1 MKKSKKMLAGATL
14 AIGVIAPQVL
24 PATAHA
30 DEQTGES
37 TVNLRILE
45 TSDIHVNLMN
55 YDYYQTKT
63 DNKVGLVQ
71 TATLVNK
78 AREEAKNS
86 VLFDDGDALQGTPLG
101 DYVANKINNPK
112 KPVDPSYTH
121 PLYRLMNL
129 MKYDVISLGN
139 HEFNYGL
146 DYLNKVISKTEFPV
160 INSNVYKDDKDNN
173 EENDQNYFKPY
184 HVFEKEVEDES
195 GQKQK
200 VKIGVMG
207 FVPPQVMNWDK
218 ANLEGKVKA
227 KDIVETAKKMVPK
240 MKAEGADVIVALAH
254 SGVDKSGY
262 NVGMENASYYLTEV
276 PGVDAVLM
284 GHSHTEVKDVFNG
297 VPVVMPGV
305 FGSNLGIIDMQLKK
319 VNGKWEVQKEQ
330 SKPQLR
336 PIADSKGNPLV
347 QSDQNLVN
355 EIKDDHQATIDYVNT
370 AVGKTTAPIN
380 SYFSLVQDDPSV
392 QLVTNAQKWY
402 VEKLFA
408 ENGQY
413 SKYKGIPVL
422 SAGAPFKAG
431 GRNGATYYTDI
442 PAGTLAI
449 KNVADLYVYPNTLYA
464 VKVNGAQVKEWLEM
478 SAGQF
483 NQIDPKKTEEQPL
496 VNIGYPTYNFDILD
510 GLKYEI
516 DVTQPAKYDKDG
528 KVINANT
535 NRIINMTYEGKP
547 VADNQEFIVATNNY
561 RGSSQ
566 TFPGVSKGEVVY
578 QSQDETRQII
588 VKYMQETPV
597 IDPAADKNW
606 TFKPIVADKL
616 HTTFDSSPNAQ
627 KYIKKDG
634 KISYVGPSENEFAKY
649 AIDITKK
656 NDDDKETGGEN
667 PTTPPTGEG
676 NNGENPT
683 TPPTSEG
690 NNGENPTTPPTSEGN
705 NGENPTTPP
714 TGEGNN
720 GENPTTP
727 PTGEG
732 NNGENPTTPPTGEGN
747 NGENPTTPPTGEGNN
762 GENPTTPPT
771 DEGNNTGSG
780 QTTTDNQNVK
790 ETTTVSEKKEE
801 RDLPKTGTSV
811 VSTIGAGLA
820 FVGAGF
826 LLLFRRKKANR

>member
-14 AIGVIAPQVL
+14 AIGVIAPQVM
-24 PATAHA
+24 PTTAHA
-30 DEQTGES
+30 DENAGES

-78 AREEAKNS
+78 AREEVKNS

-101 DYVANKINNPK
+101 DYVANKIKDKDPK
-112 KPVDPSYTH
+112 NPVDPNYVH
-121 PLYRLMNL
+121 PLYRVMNL

-146 DYLNKVISKTEFPV
+146 DYLKEVTSKTKIPV
-160 INSNVYKDDKDNN
+160 INSNVYIDDHDGND
-173 EENDQNYFKPY
+173 ENDEHYFDRPY
-184 HVFEKEVEDES
+184 HILEKEVVDEA
-195 GQKQK
+195 GQKQI

-207 FVPPQVMNWDK
+207 FVPPQIMNWDK
-218 ANLEGKVKA
+218 ANLEGQVKA

-276 PGVDAVLM
+276 PDVDAVLM
-284 GHSHTEVKDVFNG
+284 GHSHTEVQDIFNG

-319 VNGKWEVQKEQ
+319 VNGKWEVQKKNQ
-330 SKPQLR
+330 SKPALR
-336 PIADSKGNPLV
+336 KIADSKGNPLV
-347 QSDQNLVN
+347 ESDQKLVN
-355 EIKDDHQATIDYVNT
+355 EIKDEHEKTIEYVNT
-370 AVGKTTAPIN
+370 PVGETKAPIN

-392 QLVTNAQKWY
+392 QIVTNAQKWY
-402 VEKLFA
+402 VEQELKKP
-408 ENGQY
+408 EY
-413 SKYKGIPVL
+413 EKIKDIPVL

-431 GRNGATYYTDI
+431 GRNGAAYYTDI

-483 NQIDPKKTEEQPL
+483 NQIDPKPKEKIEQQL
-496 VNIGYPTYNFDILD
+496 VNTGYPTYNFDIID

-528 KVINANT
+528 KVVNANA
-535 NRIINMTYEGKP
+535 NRIVNMTYEGKP

-597 IDPAADKNW
+597 INPTADQNW

-616 HTTFDSSPNAQ
+616 ITTFDSSPKA
-627 KYIKKDG
+627 KEYIKKDG

-656 NDDDKETGGEN
+656 NDDKETGGENPTTQPTGGGEN
-667 PTTPPTGEG
+667 PTTPPTG
-676 NNGENPT
+676 NGENPT
-683 TPPTSEG
+683 PPTEEG
-690 NNGENPTTPPTSEGN
+690 NNGNEPKQ
-705 NGENPTTPP
+705 
-714 TGEGNN
+714 
-720 GENPTTP
+720 
-727 PTGEG
+727 
-732 NNGENPTTPPTGEGN
+732 
-747 NGENPTTPPTGEGNN
+747 
-762 GENPTTPPT
+762 
-771 DEGNNTGSG
+771 DGNNTGSG
-780 QTTTDNQNVK
+780 QTTTDDQNTK
-790 ETTTVSEKKEE
+790 ETTTVSENKEAEKDE
-801 RDLPKTGTSV
+801 RDLPKTGASIA
-811 VSTIGAGLA
+811 STIGAGLA
-820 FVGAGF
+820 FVGAGL

>member
-14 AIGVIAPQVL
+14 AIGVIAPQVM

-30 DEQTGES
+30 DENTGES

-78 AREEAKNS
+78 AREEVKNS

-101 DYVANKINNPK
+101 DYVANKIKDKDPK
-112 KPVDPSYTH
+112 NPVDPNYVH
-121 PLYRLMNL
+121 PLYRVMNL

-146 DYLNKVISKTEFPV
+146 DYLKEVTSKTKIPV
-160 INSNVYKDDKDNN
+160 INSNVYIDDHDGND
-173 EENDQNYFKPY
+173 ENDEHYFDRPY
-184 HVFEKEVEDES
+184 HILEKEVVDEA
-195 GQKQK
+195 GQKQI

-207 FVPPQVMNWDK
+207 FVPPQIMNWDK
-218 ANLEGKVKA
+218 ANLEGQVKA

-276 PGVDAVLM
+276 PDVDAVLM
-284 GHSHTEVKDVFNG
+284 GHSHTEVQDIFNG

-319 VNGKWEVQKEQ
+319 VNGKWEVQKKNQ
-330 SKPQLR
+330 SKPALR
-336 PIADSKGNPLV
+336 KIADSKGNPLV
-347 QSDQNLVN
+347 ESDQKLVN
-355 EIKDDHQATIDYVNT
+355 EIKDEHEKTIEYVNT
-370 AVGKTTAPIN
+370 PVGETKAPIN

-392 QLVTNAQKWY
+392 QIVTNAQKWY
-402 VEKLFA
+402 VEQELKKP
-408 ENGQY
+408 EY
-413 SKYKGIPVL
+413 EKIKDIPVL

-431 GRNGATYYTDI
+431 GRNGAAYYTDI

-483 NQIDPKKTEEQPL
+483 NQIDPKPKEKIEQQL
-496 VNIGYPTYNFDILD
+496 VNTGYPTYNFDIID

-528 KVINANT
+528 KVVNANA
-535 NRIINMTYEGKP
+535 NRIVNMTYEGKP

-597 IDPAADKNW
+597 INPTADQNW

-616 HTTFDSSPNAQ
+616 ITTFDSSPKA
-627 KYIKKDG
+627 KEYIKKDG

-656 NDDDKETGGEN
+656 NDDKETGGENPTTQPTGGGEN
-667 PTTPPTGEG
+667 PTTPPTG
-676 NNGENPT
+676 NGENPT
-683 TPPTSEG
+683 PPTEEG
-690 NNGENPTTPPTSEGN
+690 NNGNEPKQ
-705 NGENPTTPP
+705 
-714 TGEGNN
+714 
-720 GENPTTP
+720 
-727 PTGEG
+727 
-732 NNGENPTTPPTGEGN
+732 
-747 NGENPTTPPTGEGNN
+747 
-762 GENPTTPPT
+762 
-771 DEGNNTGSG
+771 DGNNTGSG
-780 QTTTDNQNVK
+780 QTTTDDQNTK
-790 ETTTVSEKKEE
+790 ETTTTVSENKEAEKDE
-801 RDLPKTGTSV
+801 RDLPKTGASIA
-811 VSTIGAGLA
+811 STIGAGLA
-820 FVGAGF
+820 FVGAGL

>member
-24 PATAHA
+24 PTTAHA
-30 DEQTGES
+30 DENTGES

-101 DYVANKINNPK
+101 DYVANKINDPK
-112 KPVDPSYTH
+112 NPVDPSYTH
-121 PLYRLMNL
+121 PLYRVMNL

-146 DYLNKVISKTEFPV
+146 DYLKSVIKKTKFPV
-160 INSNVYKDDKDNN
+160 INSNVYKDDHDGI
-173 EENDQNYFKPY
+173 EENDEHYFEPY
-184 HVFEKEVEDES
+184 HILEKEVVDEA
-195 GQKQK
+195 GQKQT

-218 ANLEGKVKA
+218 ANLAGEVKA
-227 KDIVETAKKMVPK
+227 KDIVQTAEKLVPE
-240 MKAEGADVIVALAH
+240 MKAKGADVIVALAH

-262 NVGMENASYYLTEV
+262 NVGMENASYYLT
-276 PGVDAVLM
+276 GISGIDAVLM
-284 GHSHTEVKDVFNG
+284 GHSHTEVHDVFNG

-330 SKPQLR
+330 SKPQLS
-336 PIADSKGNPLV
+336 PIVNNEGNVGP
-347 QSDQNLVN
+347 DQTLVN
-355 EIKDDHQATIDYVNT
+355 EIKDEHEKTIEYVNT

-464 VKVNGAQVKEWLEM
+464 VKVNGAQVKQWLEM

-483 NQIDPKKTEEQPL
+483 NQIDPKETKEQPL

-528 KVINANT
+528 KVVNANT

-597 IDPAADKNW
+597 INPAADQNW

-616 HTTFDSSPNAQ
+616 NTTFDSSPNAQ

-656 NDDDKETGGEN
+656 NDGGEKPTTPPTGEGNNGGN

-676 NNGENPT
+676 NNG
-683 TPPTSEG
+683 G
-690 NNGENPTTPPTSEGN
+690 
-705 NGENPTTPP
+705 NPTTPP

-720 GENPTTP
+720 GGNPTTP
-727 PTGEG
+727 PTNEG
-732 NNGENPTTPPTGEGN
+732 NSGN
-747 NGENPTTPPTGEGNN
+747 NP
-762 GENPTTPPT
+762 
-771 DEGNNTGSG
+771 GSG
-780 QTTTDNQNVK
+780 QTTTDDQNTK
-790 ETTTVSEKKEE
+790 ETTTTVSENKEADKDE
-801 RDLPKTGTSV
+801 RDLPKTGASV
-811 VSTIGAGLA
+811 ASTIGAGLA
-820 FVGAGF
+820 FVGAG
-826 LLLFRRKKANR
+826 LLMLFRRKKANR

>member
-24 PATAHA
+24 PTTAHA
-30 DEQTGES
+30 DEKAGES

-101 DYVANKINNPK
+101 DYVANKINDPK
-112 KPVDPSYTH
+112 NPVDPSYTH

-284 GHSHTEVKDVFNG
+284 GHSHTEMKDVFNG

-347 QSDQNLVN
+347 KSDEKLVN

-528 KVINANT
+528 KVVNANT

-606 TFKPIVADKL
+606 AFKPIVADKL
-616 HTTFDSSPNAQ
+616 NTTFDSSPNAQ

-656 NDDDKETGGEN
+656 NDDKETGGEN

-676 NNGENPT
+676 NNG
-683 TPPTSEG
+683 G
-690 NNGENPTTPPTSEGN
+690 
-705 NGENPTTPP
+705 NPTTPP

-720 GENPTTP
+720 GGNPTTP

-732 NNGENPTTPPTGEGN
+732 NNGGNPTTPPTGEGN
-747 NGENPTTPPTGEGNN
+747 NGG
-762 GENPTTPPT
+762 NPTTPPT
-771 DEGNNTGSG
+771 DEGKNTGSG
-780 QTTTDNQNVK
+780 QTTTDNQNTK
-790 ETTTVSEKKEE
+790 ETTTVSENKEE

-820 FVGAGF
+820 FVGAGL

>member
-14 AIGVIAPQVL
+14 AIGVIAPQVM

-30 DEQTGES
+30 DENTGES

-78 AREEAKNS
+78 AREEVKNS

-101 DYVANKINNPK
+101 DYVANKIKDPK
-112 KPVDPSYTH
+112 NRVDPSYTH
-121 PLYRLMNL
+121 PLYRVMNL

-146 DYLNKVISKTEFPV
+146 DYLNKVIEKTDFPV
-160 INSNVYKDDKDNN
+160 INSNVYKVDHDDK
-173 EENDQNYFKPY
+173 EENDENYFKPY
-184 HVFEKEVEDES
+184 HILKKEVVDEA
-195 GQKQK
+195 GQKQI

-207 FVPPQVMNWDK
+207 FVPPQIMNWDK

-227 KDIVETAKKMVPK
+227 KDIVATAKIMAKKMQN
-240 MKAEGADVIVALAH
+240 EGADIIVALAH
-254 SGVDKSGY
+254 SGVDKSEY
-262 NVGMENASYYLTEV
+262 KEVNKMENASYHLATQV
-276 PGVDAVLM
+276 PGVNAVLM

-319 VNGKWEVQKEQ
+319 VNGKWEVQKDQ

-336 PIADSKGNPLV
+336 PIANSKGTPLV
-347 QSDQNLVN
+347 ESDQKLVN
-355 EIKDDHQATIDYVNT
+355 EIKDEHQATIDYVNT
-370 AVGKTTAPIN
+370 PVGKTKAPIN

-392 QLVTNAQKWY
+392 QIVTNAQKWY
-402 VEKLFA
+402 VEQELKKP
-408 ENGQY
+408 EY
-413 SKYKGIPVL
+413 EEIKDIPVL

-528 KVINANT
+528 KVVNANT
-535 NRIINMTYEGKP
+535 NRIVNMTYEGKP
-547 VADNQEFIVATNNY
+547 VADDQKFIVATNNY

-566 TFPGVSKGEVVY
+566 TFPGVSEGEVVY

-588 VKYMQETPV
+588 VKYMQKIKN
-597 IDPAADKNW
+597 IDPAADQNW

-616 HTTFDSSPNAQ
+616 NTTFDSSPNAQ

-634 KISYVGPSENEFAKY
+634 NISYVGPSENEFAKY

-656 NDDDKETGGEN
+656 NDGGGNPTIPPKGDGENPTTPPKGDGEN
-667 PTTPPTGEG
+667 PTTPPTG
-676 NNGENPT
+676 NGENPT
-683 TPPTSEG
+683 PPTEEG
-690 NNGENPTTPPTSEGN
+690 NNGNEPKQ
-705 NGENPTTPP
+705 
-714 TGEGNN
+714 
-720 GENPTTP
+720 
-727 PTGEG
+727 
-732 NNGENPTTPPTGEGN
+732 
-747 NGENPTTPPTGEGNN
+747 
-762 GENPTTPPT
+762 
-771 DEGNNTGSG
+771 DGNNTGSG
-780 QTTTDNQNVK
+780 QTTTDDQNTK
-790 ETTTVSEKKEE
+790 ETTTTVSENKEVEKDE
-801 RDLPKTGTSV
+801 RDLPKTGASIA
-811 VSTIGAGLA
+811 STIGAGLA
-820 FVGAGF
+820 FVGAG
-826 LLLFRRKKANR
+826 LLMLFRRKKANR

>member
-1 MKKSKKMLAGATL
+1 MKKSKKVLAGTTL
-14 AIGVIAPQVL
+14 ALGIMAPQVL
-24 PATAHA
+24 PTVAHA
-30 DEQTGES
+30 EGQAEGS
-37 TVNLRILE
+37 TVKLRILE

-86 VLFDDGDALQGTPLG
+86 VLFDDGDAIQGTPLG
-101 DYVANKINNPK
+101 DYVAQKGLDGDY
-112 KPVDPSYTH
+112 VH

-146 DYLNKVISKTEFPV
+146 DYLNKAISKTQFPV
-160 INSNVYKDDKDNN
+160 INSNVYKEDGDNN
-173 EENDQNYFKPY
+173 EENDKNYFKPY
-184 HVFEKEVEDES
+184 HIFEKEVEDES

-207 FVPPQVMNWDK
+207 FVPPQIMGWDK

-227 KDIVETAKKMVPK
+227 KDIVQTAKKMVPK
-240 MKAEGADVIVALAH
+240 MKAEGADIIVALAH
-254 SGVDKSGY
+254 SGVDKNGY
-262 NVGMENASYYLTEV
+262 NAGMENASYYLAKV
-276 PGVDAVLM
+276 PDVDAVLM
-284 GHSHTEVKDVFNG
+284 GHSHTVITDNFNG

-305 FGSNLGIIDMQLKK
+305 FGSNLGIIDMELKK
-319 VNGKWEVQKEQ
+319 VNGKWEVQKDK
-330 SKPQLR
+330 SVPSVR
-336 PIADSKGNPLV
+336 PISDSKGNALV
-347 QSDQNLVN
+347 ESDKRLVD
-355 EIKDDHQATIDYVNT
+355 EIKDDHEATIKYVNT
-370 AVGKTTAPIN
+370 PVGKTTAPIN

-402 VEKLFA
+402 VEKLFT

-413 SKYKGIPVL
+413 SKYKGLPVL

-483 NQIDPKKTEEQPL
+483 NQIDPAKAEEQSL
-496 VNIGYPTYNFDILD
+496 VNVNYPTYNFDILD
-510 GLKYEI
+510 GVKYEI

-528 KVINANT
+528 KVVNQNAN
-535 NRIINMTYEGKP
+535 RILNITYNGKP
-547 VADNQEFIVATNNY
+547 IADNQEFIVATNNY

-588 VKYMQETPV
+588 AKYMQETPV
-597 IDPAADKNW
+597 INPTADQNW
-606 TFKPIVADKL
+606 AFKPIAAEKL
-616 HTTFDSSPNAQ
+616 NTTFDSSPNAQ
-627 KYIKKDG
+627 KYITKDG

-649 AIDITKK
+649 AIDLTKK
-656 NDDDKETGGEN
+656 KDEGNPTKPDGDNNGDNPTKPDGDNNGDNPTKPDGDNNGDNPTKPDGGNNGDNPTKPDGDNNGGNPTAPTTSTGDNQTGSERSGDTKVSEDKETN
-667 PTTPPTGEG
+667 K
-676 NNGENPT
+676 
-683 TPPTSEG
+683 
-690 NNGENPTTPPTSEGN
+690 
-705 NGENPTTPP
+705 
-714 TGEGNN
+714 
-720 GENPTTP
+720 
-727 PTGEG
+727 
-732 NNGENPTTPPTGEGN
+732 
-747 NGENPTTPPTGEGNN
+747 
-762 GENPTTPPT
+762 
-771 DEGNNTGSG
+771 
-780 QTTTDNQNVK
+780 V
-790 ETTTVSEKKEE
+790 E
-801 RDLPKTGTSV
+801 RDLPKTGADV
-811 VSTIGAGLA
+811 FSTIGAGLA
-820 FVGAGF
+820 FIGAGVF
-826 LLLFRRKKANR
+826 MLFRRKKANR

>member
-14 AIGVIAPQVL
+14 AIGVIAPQVM

-30 DEQTGES
+30 DENTGES

-78 AREEAKNS
+78 AREEVKNS

-101 DYVANKINNPK
+101 DYVANKIKDPK
-112 KPVDPSYTH
+112 NRVDPSYTH
-121 PLYRLMNL
+121 PLYRVMNL

-146 DYLNKVISKTEFPV
+146 DYLNKVIEKTDFPV
-160 INSNVYKDDKDNN
+160 INSNVYKVDHDDK
-173 EENDQNYFKPY
+173 EENDENYFKPY
-184 HVFEKEVEDES
+184 HILKKEVVDEA
-195 GQKQK
+195 GQKQI

-207 FVPPQVMNWDK
+207 FVPPQIMNWDK

-227 KDIVETAKKMVPK
+227 KDIVATARIMVKKMQN
-240 MKAEGADVIVALAH
+240 EGADIIVALAH
-254 SGVDKSGY
+254 SGVDKSEY
-262 NVGMENASYYLTEV
+262 KEVNKMENASYHLATQV

-284 GHSHTEVKDVFNG
+284 GHSHTEVEDVFNG

-319 VNGKWEVQKEQ
+319 VNGTWEVQKDQ

-336 PIADSKGNPLV
+336 PIANSKGTPLV
-347 QSDQNLVN
+347 ESDQKLVN
-355 EIKDDHQATIDYVNT
+355 EIKDEHQATIDYVNT
-370 AVGKTTAPIN
+370 PVGETKAPIN

-392 QLVTNAQKWY
+392 QIVTNAQKWY
-402 VEKLFA
+402 VEQELKKP
-408 ENGQY
+408 EY
-413 SKYKGIPVL
+413 EKIKDIPVL

-483 NQIDPKKTEEQPL
+483 NQIYPEKKTEEQPL

-528 KVINANT
+528 KIVNANT
-535 NRIINMTYEGKP
+535 NRIVNMTYEGKP
-547 VADNQEFIVATNNY
+547 VADDQKFIVATNNY

-566 TFPGVSKGEVVY
+566 TFPGVSEGEVVY

-588 VKYMQETPV
+588 VKYMQKIKN
-597 IDPAADKNW
+597 IDPAADQNW

-616 HTTFDSSPNAQ
+616 NTTFDSSPNAQ

-634 KISYVGPSENEFAKY
+634 NISYVGPSENEFAKY

-656 NDDDKETGGEN
+656 NDDKETGGEN
-667 PTTPPTGEG
+667 PTIPPKGDGENPTPPTEEG
-676 NNGENPT
+676 NNGNEPKQ
-683 TPPTSEG
+683 
-690 NNGENPTTPPTSEGN
+690 
-705 NGENPTTPP
+705 
-714 TGEGNN
+714 
-720 GENPTTP
+720 
-727 PTGEG
+727 
-732 NNGENPTTPPTGEGN
+732 
-747 NGENPTTPPTGEGNN
+747 
-762 GENPTTPPT
+762 
-771 DEGNNTGSG
+771 DGNNTGSG
-780 QTTTDNQNVK
+780 QTTTDDQNTK
-790 ETTTVSEKKEE
+790 ETTTTVSENKEAEKDE
-801 RDLPKTGTSV
+801 RDLPKTGASIA
-811 VSTIGAGLA
+811 STIGAGLA
-820 FVGAGF
+820 FVGAG
-826 LLLFRRKKANR
+826 LLMLFRRKKANR

>member
-24 PATAHA
+24 PTTAHA
-30 DEQTGES
+30 DENTGES

-101 DYVANKINNPK
+101 DYVANKINDPK
-112 KPVDPSYTH
+112 NPVDPSYTH
-121 PLYRLMNL
+121 PLYRVMNL

-146 DYLNKVISKTEFPV
+146 DYLNKVISKTKFPV

-184 HVFEKEVEDES
+184 HIFEKEVEDES

-276 PGVDAVLM
+276 TGVDAVLM

-483 NQIDPKKTEEQPL
+483 NKIDPKETKEQPL

-528 KVINANT
+528 KVVNANT

-597 IDPAADKNW
+597 INPAADQNW

-616 HTTFDSSPNAQ
+616 NTTFDSSPNAQ

-656 NDDDKETGGEN
+656 NDGGEKPTTPPTGEGNNGGN

-676 NNGENPT
+676 NNGGNPT
-683 TPPTSEG
+683 TPPTNEG
-690 NNGENPTTPPTSEGN
+690 NSGN
-705 NGENPTTPP
+705 NA
-714 TGEGNN
+714 
-720 GENPTTP
+720 
-727 PTGEG
+727 
-732 NNGENPTTPPTGEGN
+732 
-747 NGENPTTPPTGEGNN
+747 
-762 GENPTTPPT
+762 
-771 DEGNNTGSG
+771 GSG
-780 QTTTDNQNVK
+780 QTTTDDQNTK
-790 ETTTVSEKKEE
+790 ETTTTVSENKEADKDE
-801 RDLPKTGTSV
+801 RDLPKTGASV
-811 VSTIGAGLA
+811 ASTIGAGLA
-820 FVGAGF
+820 FIGAG
-826 LLLFRRKKANR
+826 LLMLFRRKKANR

>member
-1 MKKSKKMLAGATL
+1 MLAGATL

-24 PATAHA
+24 PTTAYA
-30 DEQTGES
+30 EENNGES

-101 DYVANKINNPK
+101 DYVANKINDPK

-240 MKAEGADVIVALAH
+240 MQAEGADVIVALAH

-319 VNGKWEVQKEQ
+319 VNGKWEIQKEQ

-347 QSDQNLVN
+347 QSDEKLVN

-402 VEKLFA
+402 VEKLFT

-510 GLKYEI
+510 GVKYEI

-528 KVINANT
+528 KVVNANT

-616 HTTFDSSPNAQ
+616 NTTFDSSPNAQ

-676 NNGENPT
+676 NNG
-683 TPPTSEG
+683 G
-690 NNGENPTTPPTSEGN
+690 
-705 NGENPTTPP
+705 NPTTPP

-720 GENPTTP
+720 G
-727 PTGEG
+727 G
-732 NNGENPTTPPTGEGN
+732 NPTTPPTGEGN

-780 QTTTDNQNVK
+780 QTTTDNQNSK
-790 ETTTVSEKKEE
+790 ETTTVSENKEE

-811 VSTIGAGLA
+811 ASTIGAGLA
-820 FVGAGF
+820 FVGAGL

>member
-14 AIGVIAPQVL
+14 AIGVIAPQVM

-30 DEQTGES
+30 DENTGES

-78 AREEAKNS
+78 AREEVKNS

-101 DYVANKINNPK
+101 DYVANKIKDPK
-112 KPVDPSYTH
+112 NRVDPSYTH
-121 PLYRLMNL
+121 PLYRVMNL

-146 DYLNKVISKTEFPV
+146 DYLNKVIEKTDFPV
-160 INSNVYKDDKDNN
+160 INSNVYKVDHDDK
-173 EENDQNYFKPY
+173 EENDENYFKPY
-184 HVFEKEVEDES
+184 HILKKEVVDEA
-195 GQKQK
+195 GQKQI

-207 FVPPQVMNWDK
+207 FVPPQIMNWDK

-227 KDIVETAKKMVPK
+227 KDIVATARIMVKKMQN
-240 MKAEGADVIVALAH
+240 EGADIIVALAH
-254 SGVDKSGY
+254 SGVDKSEY
-262 NVGMENASYYLTEV
+262 KEVNKMENASYHLATQV

-284 GHSHTEVKDVFNG
+284 GHSHTEVEDVFNG

-319 VNGKWEVQKEQ
+319 VNGTWEVQKNQ

-336 PIADSKGNPLV
+336 PIANSKGTPLV
-347 QSDQNLVN
+347 ESDQKLVN
-355 EIKDDHQATIDYVNT
+355 EIKDEHQATIDYVNT
-370 AVGKTTAPIN
+370 PVGETKAPIN

-392 QLVTNAQKWY
+392 QIVTNAQKWY
-402 VEKLFA
+402 VEQELKKP
-408 ENGQY
+408 EY
-413 SKYKGIPVL
+413 EKIKDIPVL

-510 GLKYEI
+510 GLKYVI

-528 KVINANT
+528 KAVNANA
-535 NRIINMTYEGKP
+535 NRIVNMTYEGKL
-547 VADNQEFIVATNNY
+547 VADKQEFIVATNNY

-588 VKYMQETPV
+588 VKYMQKIKD
-597 IDPAADKNW
+597 IDPAADQNW

-616 HTTFDSSPNAQ
+616 NTTFDSSPNAQ

-656 NDDDKETGGEN
+656 NDDKETGEGNPTTPPTGGGEN
-667 PTTPPTGEG
+667 PTTPPTG
-676 NNGENPT
+676 NGENPT
-683 TPPTSEG
+683 PPTEEG
-690 NNGENPTTPPTSEGN
+690 NNGNEPKQ
-705 NGENPTTPP
+705 
-714 TGEGNN
+714 
-720 GENPTTP
+720 
-727 PTGEG
+727 
-732 NNGENPTTPPTGEGN
+732 
-747 NGENPTTPPTGEGNN
+747 
-762 GENPTTPPT
+762 
-771 DEGNNTGSG
+771 DGNNTGSG
-780 QTTTDNQNVK
+780 QTTTDDQNTK
-790 ETTTVSEKKEE
+790 ETTTTVSENKEAEKHE
-801 RDLPKTGTSV
+801 RDLPKTGASIA
-811 VSTIGAGLA
+811 STIGAGLA
-820 FVGAGF
+820 FVGAG
-826 LLLFRRKKANR
+826 LLMLFRRKKANR

>member
-14 AIGVIAPQVL
+14 AIGVMAPQVM

-30 DEQTGES
+30 DENTGES

-78 AREEAKNS
+78 AREEVKNS

-101 DYVANKINNPK
+101 DYVANKIKDPK
-112 KPVDPSYTH
+112 NRVDPSYTH
-121 PLYRLMNL
+121 PLYRVMNL

-146 DYLNKVISKTEFPV
+146 DYLNKVIEKTDFPV
-160 INSNVYKDDKDNN
+160 INSNVYKDDHDDK
-173 EENDQNYFKPY
+173 EENDENYFKPY
-184 HVFEKEVEDES
+184 HILKKEVVDEA
-195 GQKQK
+195 GQKQI

-207 FVPPQVMNWDK
+207 FVPPQIMNWDK

-227 KDIVETAKKMVPK
+227 KDIVATAKIMVKKMQD
-240 MKAEGADVIVALAH
+240 EGADIIVALAH
-254 SGVDKSGY
+254 SGVDKSEY
-262 NVGMENASYYLTEV
+262 KEANKMENASYHLATQV

-319 VNGKWEVQKEQ
+319 VNGKWEVQKDQ

-336 PIADSKGNPLV
+336 PIANSKGTPLV
-347 QSDQNLVN
+347 ESDQKLVN
-355 EIKDDHQATIDYVNT
+355 EIKDEHQATIDYVNT
-370 AVGKTTAPIN
+370 PVGETKAPIN

-392 QLVTNAQKWY
+392 QIVTNAQKWY
-402 VEKLFA
+402 VEQELKKP
-408 ENGQY
+408 EY
-413 SKYKGIPVL
+413 EKIKDIPVL

-483 NQIDPKKTEEQPL
+483 NTIDPKKTEEQPL

-528 KVINANT
+528 KVVNANA
-535 NRIINMTYEGKP
+535 NRIVNMTYEGKP

-588 VKYMQETPV
+588 VKYMQKIKD
-597 IDPAADKNW
+597 IDPAADQNW

-616 HTTFDSSPNAQ
+616 NTTFDSSPNAQ

-656 NDDDKETGGEN
+656 NDDKETGEGNPTTPPTGGGEN
-667 PTTPPTGEG
+667 PTTPPKGD
-676 NNGENPT
+676 GENPT
-683 TPPTSEG
+683 TPPTEEG
-690 NNGENPTTPPTSEGN
+690 NNGNEPKQ
-705 NGENPTTPP
+705 
-714 TGEGNN
+714 
-720 GENPTTP
+720 
-727 PTGEG
+727 
-732 NNGENPTTPPTGEGN
+732 
-747 NGENPTTPPTGEGNN
+747 
-762 GENPTTPPT
+762 
-771 DEGNNTGSG
+771 DGNNTGSG
-780 QTTTDNQNVK
+780 QTTTDDQNTK
-790 ETTTVSEKKEE
+790 ETTTVSENKEAEKDE
-801 RDLPKTGTSV
+801 RDLPKTGASIA
-811 VSTIGAGLA
+811 STIGAGLA
-820 FVGAGF
+820 FIGAGL

>member
-24 PATAHA
+24 PTTAHA
-30 DEQTGES
+30 EEKAGES

-101 DYVANKINNPK
+101 DYVANKINDPK

-121 PLYRLMNL
+121 PLYRVMNL

-227 KDIVETAKKMVPK
+227 KDIVETAKNMVPK

-284 GHSHTEVKDVFNG
+284 GHSHTEMKDVFNG

-319 VNGKWEVQKEQ
+319 VNGEWEIQKEQ

-347 QSDQNLVN
+347 QSDQRLVN

-483 NQIDPKKTEEQPL
+483 NQIDSKKTEEQPL

-528 KVINANT
+528 KVVNANT

-588 VKYMQETPV
+588 VKYMQETPI
-597 IDPAADKNW
+597 IDPAADQNW

-616 HTTFDSSPNAQ
+616 NTTFDSSPNAQ
-627 KYIKKDG
+627 NHIKKDG

-656 NDDDKETGGEN
+656 NDDKETG
-667 PTTPPTGEG
+667 
-676 NNGENPT
+676 
-683 TPPTSEG
+683 
-690 NNGENPTTPPTSEGN
+690 
-705 NGENPTTPP
+705 GENPTTPP

-732 NNGENPTTPPTGEGN
+732 NNGENPTAPPTGEGN
-747 NGENPTTPPTGEGNN
+747 NGG
-762 GENPTTPPT
+762 NPTTPPT
-771 DEGNNTGSG
+771 DEGNTVNEPKQDGNNAGSG
-780 QTTTDNQNVK
+780 QTTTDNQNEK
-790 ETTTVSEKKEE
+790 ETTKVSEGKEE

-811 VSTIGAGLA
+811 ASTIGAGLA
-820 FVGAGF
+820 FVGAG
-826 LLLFRRKKANR
+826 LLMLFRRKKANR

>member
-14 AIGVIAPQVL
+14 AIGVIAPQVM

-30 DEQTGES
+30 DENTGES

-78 AREEAKNS
+78 AREEVKNS

-101 DYVANKINNPK
+101 DYVANKIKDPK
-112 KPVDPSYTH
+112 NRVDPSYTH
-121 PLYRLMNL
+121 PLYRVMNL

-146 DYLNKVISKTEFPV
+146 DYLNKVIEKTDFPV
-160 INSNVYKDDKDNN
+160 INSNVYKVDHDDK
-173 EENDQNYFKPY
+173 EENDENYFKPY
-184 HVFEKEVEDES
+184 HILKKEVVDEA
-195 GQKQK
+195 GQKQI

-207 FVPPQVMNWDK
+207 FVPPQIMNWDK

-227 KDIVETAKKMVPK
+227 KDIVATARIMVKKMQN
-240 MKAEGADVIVALAH
+240 EGADIIVALAH
-254 SGVDKSGY
+254 SGVDKSEY
-262 NVGMENASYYLTEV
+262 KEVNKMENASYHLATQV

-284 GHSHTEVKDVFNG
+284 GHSHTEVEDVFNG

-319 VNGKWEVQKEQ
+319 VNGTWEVQKDQ

-336 PIADSKGNPLV
+336 PIANSKGTPLV
-347 QSDQNLVN
+347 ESDQKLVN
-355 EIKDDHQATIDYVNT
+355 EIKDEHQATIDYVNT
-370 AVGKTTAPIN
+370 PVGETKAPIN

-392 QLVTNAQKWY
+392 QIVTNAQKWY
-402 VEKLFA
+402 VEQELKKP
-408 ENGQY
+408 EY
-413 SKYKGIPVL
+413 EKIKDIPVL

-483 NQIDPKKTEEQPL
+483 NQIYPEKKTEEQPL

-528 KVINANT
+528 KIVNANT
-535 NRIINMTYEGKP
+535 NRIVNMTYEGKP
-547 VADNQEFIVATNNY
+547 VADDQKFIVATNNY

-566 TFPGVSKGEVVY
+566 TFPGVSEGEVVY

-588 VKYMQETPV
+588 VKYMQKIKN
-597 IDPAADKNW
+597 IDPAADQNW

-616 HTTFDSSPNAQ
+616 NTTFDSSPNAQ

-634 KISYVGPSENEFAKY
+634 NISYVGPSENEFAKY

-656 NDDDKETGGEN
+656 NDDKETGGEN
-667 PTTPPTGEG
+667 PTIPPKGDGENPTPPTEEG
-676 NNGENPT
+676 NNGNEPKQ
-683 TPPTSEG
+683 
-690 NNGENPTTPPTSEGN
+690 
-705 NGENPTTPP
+705 
-714 TGEGNN
+714 
-720 GENPTTP
+720 
-727 PTGEG
+727 
-732 NNGENPTTPPTGEGN
+732 
-747 NGENPTTPPTGEGNN
+747 
-762 GENPTTPPT
+762 
-771 DEGNNTGSG
+771 DGNNTGSG
-780 QTTTDNQNVK
+780 QTTTDDQNTK
-790 ETTTVSEKKEE
+790 ETTTVSENKEAEKDE
-801 RDLPKTGTSV
+801 RDLPKTGASIA
-811 VSTIGAGLA
+811 STIGAGLA
-820 FVGAGF
+820 FVGAG
-826 LLLFRRKKANR
+826 LLMLFRRKKANR

>member
-1 MKKSKKMLAGATL
+1 MLAGATL

-24 PATAHA
+24 PTTAHA
-30 DEQTGES
+30 EEKTGES

-71 TATLVNK
+71 TAALVNK

-101 DYVANKINNPK
+101 DYVANKINDPK
-112 KPVDPSYTH
+112 KPVDPSYVH

-146 DYLNKVISKTEFPV
+146 DYLNKVISKTQFPV
-160 INSNVYKDDKDNN
+160 INSNVYKDDHDGI
-173 EENDQNYFKPY
+173 EENDEHYFKPY
-184 HVFEKEVEDES
+184 HIFEKEVEDES

-227 KDIVETAKKMVPK
+227 KDIVQTAKKMVPK
-240 MKAEGADVIVALAH
+240 MKEEGADVIVALAH

-262 NVGMENASYYLTEV
+262 NVGMENASFYLTEV
-276 PGVDAVLM
+276 SGVDAVLM

-319 VNGKWEVQKEQ
+319 VNGKWEVQKDQ

-336 PIADSKGNPLV
+336 PIADGKGNALV
-347 QSDQNLVN
+347 ESDQKLVN
-355 EIKDDHQATIDYVNT
+355 EIKDDHEATINYVNT
-370 AVGKTTAPIN
+370 PVGKTTAPIN

-496 VNIGYPTYNFDILD
+496 VNTGYPTYNFDILD

-528 KVINANT
+528 KVVNANT
-535 NRIINMTYEGKP
+535 NRIVNMTYEGKP
-547 VADNQEFIVATNNY
+547 VADDQAFIVATNNY

-597 IDPAADKNW
+597 INPTADQNW
-606 TFKPIVADKL
+606 AFKPIIADKL
-616 HTTFDSSPNAQ
+616 NTTFDSSPNAQ

-656 NDDDKETGGEN
+656 NDDKETGGGN
-667 PTTPPTGEG
+667 PTTPPG
-676 NNGENPT
+676 NGEKPT
-683 TPPTSEG
+683 TPPG
-690 NNGENPTTPPTSEGN
+690 DGGNGEKPTTPPGDGG
-705 NGENPTTPP
+705 NGEKPTTPP
-714 TGEGNN
+714 GDGGN
-720 GENPTTP
+720 GEK
-727 PTGEG
+727 
-732 NNGENPTTPPTGEGN
+732 
-747 NGENPTTPPTGEGNN
+747 
-762 GENPTTPPT
+762 PTTPPT
-771 DEGNNTGSG
+771 DEGNNGNEPKQDENKTGSG
-780 QTTTDNQNVK
+780 QTTTDDQNTK
-790 ETTTVSEKKEE
+790 ETTTTVSENKEADKAE

-811 VSTIGAGLA
+811 ASTIGAGLA
-820 FVGAGF
+820 FVGAG
-826 LLLFRRKKANR
+826 LLMLFRRKKASK

>member
-14 AIGVIAPQVL
+14 AIGVMAPQVM

-30 DEQTGES
+30 DENAGES

-78 AREEAKNS
+78 AREEVKNS

-101 DYVANKINNPK
+101 DYVANKIKDPK
-112 KPVDPSYTH
+112 NRVDPSYTH
-121 PLYRLMNL
+121 PLYRVMNL

-146 DYLNKVISKTEFPV
+146 DYLKEVTSKAKIPV
-160 INSNVYKDDKDNN
+160 INSNVYRDDHDGND
-173 EENDQNYFKPY
+173 ENDEHYFDRPY
-184 HVFEKEVEDES
+184 HILEKEVVDEA
-195 GQKQK
+195 GQKQI

-207 FVPPQVMNWDK
+207 FVPPQIMNWDK
-218 ANLEGKVKA
+218 ANLEGQVKA
-227 KDIVETAKKMVPK
+227 KDIVQTAKKLVPE
-240 MKAEGADVIVALAH
+240 MKAQGADIIVALAH

-262 NVGMENASYYLTEV
+262 NEGMENSSFYLATEV
-276 PGVDAVLM
+276 PGVNAVLM

-319 VNGKWEVQKEQ
+319 VNGKWEVQKDQ

-347 QSDQNLVN
+347 ASDQKLVN
-355 EIKDDHQATIDYVNT
+355 EIKDEHQATIEYVNT
-370 AVGKTTAPIN
+370 HVGKTKAPIN

-392 QLVTNAQKWY
+392 QIVTNAQKWY
-402 VEKLFA
+402 VEQELKKP
-408 ENGQY
+408 EY
-413 SKYKGIPVL
+413 EKIKDIPVL

-528 KVINANT
+528 KVVNANA
-535 NRIINMTYEGKP
+535 NRIVNMTYEGKP

-588 VKYMQETPV
+588 VKYMQKIKD
-597 IDPAADKNW
+597 IDPAADQNW

-616 HTTFDSSPNAQ
+616 NTTFDSSPNAQ

-634 KISYVGPSENEFAKY
+634 NISYVGPSENEFAKY

-656 NDDDKETGGEN
+656 NDDKETGGEN
-667 PTTPPTGEG
+667 PTTPPKGD
-676 NNGENPT
+676 
-683 TPPTSEG
+683 
-690 NNGENPTTPPTSEGN
+690 
-705 NGENPTTPP
+705 GENPTTPP
-714 TGEGNN
+714 TGG

-727 PTGEG
+727 PTG
-732 NNGENPTTPPTGEGN
+732 NGENPTPPTEEGN
-747 NGENPTTPPTGEGNN
+747 NGNEPKQ
-762 GENPTTPPT
+762 
-771 DEGNNTGSG
+771 DGNNTGSG
-780 QTTTDNQNVK
+780 QTTTADQNKK
-790 ETTTVSEKKEE
+790 ETTTTVSENKEAEKDE
-801 RDLPKTGTSV
+801 RDLPKTGASIA
-811 VSTIGAGLA
+811 STIGAGLA
-820 FVGAGF
+820 FVGAG
-826 LLLFRRKKANR
+826 LLMLFRRKKANR

>member
-24 PATAHA
+24 PTTAQA
-30 DEQTGES
+30 EEKSGES

-101 DYVANKINNPK
+101 DYVANKINDPK

-121 PLYRLMNL
+121 PLYRVMNL

-184 HVFEKEVEDES
+184 HIFEKEVEDES

-227 KDIVETAKKMVPK
+227 KDIVQTAKKMIPK
-240 MKAEGADVIVALAH
+240 MKEEGADVIVALAH

-319 VNGKWEVQKEQ
+319 VDGKWEVQKEQ

-347 QSDQNLVN
+347 QSDQKLVN

-483 NQIDPKKTEEQPL
+483 NQIDSKKTEEQPL
-496 VNIGYPTYNFDILD
+496 VNIGYPTYNFDVLD

-528 KVINANT
+528 KVVNANT
-535 NRIINMTYEGKP
+535 NRIVNMTYEGKP
-547 VADNQEFIVATNNY
+547 VADNQVFIVATNNY

-597 IDPAADKNW
+597 IDPAADQNW

-616 HTTFDSSPNAQ
+616 NTTFDSSPNAQ
-627 KYIKKDG
+627 NHIKKDG

-656 NDDDKETGGEN
+656 NDDKETGGEN

-683 TPPTSEG
+683 TPPTG
-690 NNGENPTTPPTSEGN
+690 DGG

-714 TGEGNN
+714 TGDGNN
-720 GENPTTP
+720 GNEPKQD
-727 PTGEG
+727 G
-732 NNGENPTTPPTGEGN
+732 NNAGT
-747 NGENPTTPPTGEGNN
+747 
-762 GENPTTPPT
+762 
-771 DEGNNTGSG
+771 G
-780 QTTTDNQNVK
+780 QTTKDNQNTK
-790 ETTTVSEKKEE
+790 ETVSENKEADKEE

-811 VSTIGAGLA
+811 ASTIGAGLA
-820 FVGAGF
+820 FVGAG
-826 LLLFRRKKANR
+826 LLMLFRRKKANR

>member
-24 PATAHA
+24 PTTAHA
-30 DEQTGES
+30 DEKAGES

-78 AREEAKNS
+78 ARDEAKNS

-101 DYVANKINNPK
+101 DYVANKINDPK

-528 KVINANT
+528 KVVNANT
-535 NRIINMTYEGKP
+535 NRIVNMTYEGKP

-683 TPPTSEG
+683 TPPTGGG
-690 NNGENPTTPPTSEGN
+690 NNGGNPTTPPTSEGN
-705 NGENPTTPP
+705 NGGNPTTPS
-714 TGEGNN
+714 
-720 GENPTTP
+720 
-727 PTGEG
+727 
-732 NNGENPTTPPTGEGN
+732 
-747 NGENPTTPPTGEGNN
+747 
-762 GENPTTPPT
+762 T
-771 DEGNNTGSG
+771 DEGNNAGSG
-780 QTTTDNQNVK
+780 QTTTDNQSAK
-790 ETTTVSEKKEE
+790 ETTTVSENKEE

-811 VSTIGAGLA
+811 ASTIGAGLA
-820 FVGAGF
+820 FIGAGF
-826 LLLFRRKKANR
+826 LLLFRRKKANK

>member
-24 PATAHA
+24 PTTAHA
-30 DEQTGES
+30 EEKTGES

-101 DYVANKINNPK
+101 DYVANKINDPK
-112 KPVDPSYTH
+112 NPVDPNYVH

-160 INSNVYKDDKDNN
+160 INSNVYKDDHDGI
-173 EENDQNYFKPY
+173 EENDKHYFKPY
-184 HVFEKEVEDES
+184 HIFEKEVEDES
-195 GQKQK
+195 GQKQT

-218 ANLEGKVKA
+218 ANLEGKVIA
-227 KDIVETAKKMVPK
+227 KDIVDTAEKLVPE
-240 MKAEGADVIVALAH
+240 MKAQGADVIVALAH
-254 SGVDKSGY
+254 SGVDKSGRTPK
-262 NVGMENASYYLTEV
+262 MENASFYLTEV

-284 GHSHTEVKDVFNG
+284 GHSHTEVKDIFNG

-319 VNGKWEVQKEQ
+319 VDGKWEVQKEQ

-336 PIADSKGNPLV
+336 PIADSKGE
-347 QSDQNLVN
+347 SDQKLVN
-355 EIKDDHQATIDYVNT
+355 EIKDDHKATIDYVNT

-402 VEKLFA
+402 VQEEFKKP
-408 ENGQY
+408 EY
-413 SKYKGIPVL
+413 EKYKDIPVL

-483 NQIDPKKTEEQPL
+483 NQIDAAKTEEQPL

-528 KVINANT
+528 KVVNANA
-535 NRIINMTYEGKP
+535 NRIVNMTYEGKP
-547 VADNQEFIVATNNY
+547 VADKQEFIVATNNY

-597 IDPAADKNW
+597 INPAADQNW
-606 TFKPIVADKL
+606 AFKPIVADKL
-616 HTTFDSSPNAQ
+616 NTTFDSSQNAQ
-627 KYIKKDG
+627 KYIKEDG

-656 NDDDKETGGEN
+656 ND
-667 PTTPPTGEG
+667 GEG
-676 NNGENPT
+676 NNG
-683 TPPTSEG
+683 G
-690 NNGENPTTPPTSEGN
+690 
-705 NGENPTTPP
+705 NPTTPP

-732 NNGENPTTPPTGEGN
+732 NNGDEPKQDGN
-747 NGENPTTPPTGEGNN
+747 NA
-762 GENPTTPPT
+762 
-771 DEGNNTGSG
+771 GSG
-780 QTTTDNQNVK
+780 QTTTDNQNEE
-790 ETTTVSEKKEE
+790 ETTKVSENKEE
-801 RDLPKTGTSV
+801 RDLPKTGASIA
-811 VSTIGAGLA
+811 STIGAGLA
-820 FVGAGF
+820 FIGAGL

>member
-24 PATAHA
+24 PTTAHA
-30 DEQTGES
+30 DEKAGES

-78 AREEAKNS
+78 AREEGKNS

-101 DYVANKINNPK
+101 DYVANKINDPK

-528 KVINANT
+528 KVVNANT

-606 TFKPIVADKL
+606 AFKPIVADKL
-616 HTTFDSSPNAQ
+616 NTTFDSSPNAQ

-634 KISYVGPSENEFAKY
+634 NISYVGPSENEFAKY

-676 NNGENPT
+676 D
-683 TPPTSEG
+683 
-690 NNGENPTTPPTSEGN
+690 

-747 NGENPTTPPTGEGNN
+747 NGGNPTTPS
-762 GENPTTPPT
+762 T
-771 DEGNNTGSG
+771 DEGNNAGSG
-780 QTTTDNQNVK
+780 QTTTDNQNSK
-790 ETTTVSEKKEE
+790 ETTTVSENKEE

-811 VSTIGAGLA
+811 ASTIGAGLA
-820 FVGAGF
+820 FIGAGF

>member
-24 PATAHA
+24 PTTAHA
-30 DEQTGES
+30 DENTGES

-101 DYVANKINNPK
+101 DYVANKINDPK
-112 KPVDPSYTH
+112 NPVDPSYTH
-121 PLYRLMNL
+121 PLYRVMNL

-146 DYLNKVISKTEFPV
+146 DYLNKVISKTKFPV

-184 HVFEKEVEDES
+184 HIFEKEVEDES

-276 PGVDAVLM
+276 TGVDAVLM

-319 VNGKWEVQKEQ
+319 VSGKWEVQKEQ

-336 PIADSKGNPLV
+336 PIVNNEGNVGP
-347 QSDQNLVN
+347 DQNLVN

-483 NQIDPKKTEEQPL
+483 NKIDPKETKEQPL

-528 KVINANT
+528 KVIKENANA
-535 NRIINMTYEGKP
+535 NRIVNMTYEGKS

-597 IDPAADKNW
+597 INPAADQNW

-616 HTTFDSSPNAQ
+616 NTTFDSSPNAQ

-656 NDDDKETGGEN
+656 NDGGEKPTTPPTGEGNNGGN

-676 NNGENPT
+676 NNG
-683 TPPTSEG
+683 G
-690 NNGENPTTPPTSEGN
+690 
-705 NGENPTTPP
+705 NPTTPP

-720 GENPTTP
+720 GGNPTTP
-727 PTGEG
+727 PTNEG
-732 NNGENPTTPPTGEGN
+732 NSGN
-747 NGENPTTPPTGEGNN
+747 NA
-762 GENPTTPPT
+762 
-771 DEGNNTGSG
+771 GSG
-780 QTTTDNQNVK
+780 QTTTDDQNTK
-790 ETTTVSEKKEE
+790 ETTTTVSENKEADKDE
-801 RDLPKTGTSV
+801 RDLPKTGASV
-811 VSTIGAGLA
+811 ASTIGAGLA
-820 FVGAGF
+820 FVGAG
-826 LLLFRRKKANR
+826 LLMLFRRKKANR

>member
-1 MKKSKKMLAGATL
+1 MLAGATL
-14 AIGVIAPQVL
+14 AIGVMAPQVL
-24 PATAHA
+24 PTTAHA
-30 DEQTGES
+30 DENNGES

-101 DYVANKINNPK
+101 DYVANKINDPK

-319 VNGKWEVQKEQ
+319 VDGKWEVQKEQ

-347 QSDQNLVN
+347 QSDQKLVN

-528 KVINANT
+528 KVVNANT

-606 TFKPIVADKL
+606 AFKPIVADKL
-616 HTTFDSSPNAQ
+616 NTTFDSSPNAQ

-656 NDDDKETGGEN
+656 NDDKETG
-667 PTTPPTGEG
+667 
-676 NNGENPT
+676 
-683 TPPTSEG
+683 
-690 NNGENPTTPPTSEGN
+690 
-705 NGENPTTPP
+705 GENPTTPP

-771 DEGNNTGSG
+771 DEGNNGNNAGNG
-780 QTTTDNQNVK
+780 QTTTDNQNTK
-790 ETTTVSEKKEE
+790 ETTVSENKEE

>member
-101 DYVANKINNPK
+101 DYVANKINDPK

-683 TPPTSEG
+683 TPPTG
-690 NNGENPTTPPTSEGN
+690 
-705 NGENPTTPP
+705 
-714 TGEGNN
+714 
-720 GENPTTP
+720 
-727 PTGEG
+727 
-732 NNGENPTTPPTGEGN
+732 
-747 NGENPTTPPTGEGNN
+747 
-762 GENPTTPPT
+762 
-771 DEGNNTGSG
+771 EGNNTGSG

>member
-14 AIGVIAPQVL
+14 AIGVIAPQVM
-24 PATAHA
+24 PTTAHA
-30 DEQTGES
+30 DENTGES
-37 TVNLRILE
+37 TVKLRILE

-78 AREEAKNS
+78 AREEVKNS

-101 DYVANKINNPK
+101 DYVANKIKDPK
-112 KPVDPSYTH
+112 NPVDPNYVH
-121 PLYRLMNL
+121 PLYRVMNL

-146 DYLNKVISKTEFPV
+146 DYLKEVTSKTKIPV
-160 INSNVYKDDKDNN
+160 INSNVYRDDHDGND
-173 EENDQNYFKPY
+173 ENDEHYFDRPY
-184 HVFEKEVEDES
+184 HILEKEVVDEA
-195 GQKQK
+195 GQKQI

-207 FVPPQVMNWDK
+207 FVPPQIMNWDK
-218 ANLEGKVKA
+218 ANLEGQVKA

-276 PGVDAVLM
+276 PDVDAVLM
-284 GHSHTEVKDVFNG
+284 GHSHTEVQDIFNG

-319 VNGKWEVQKEQ
+319 VNGKWEVQKKDQ
-330 SKPQLR
+330 PKPALR
-336 PIADSKGNPLV
+336 KIADSKGNPLV
-347 QSDQNLVN
+347 QSDQKLVN
-355 EIKDDHQATIDYVNT
+355 EIKDEHEKTIEYVNT
-370 AVGKTTAPIN
+370 PVGETKAPIN

-392 QLVTNAQKWY
+392 QIVTNAQKWY
-402 VEKLFA
+402 VEQELKKP
-408 ENGQY
+408 EY
-413 SKYKGIPVL
+413 EKIKDIPVL

-431 GRNGATYYTDI
+431 GRNGAAYYTDI

-516 DVTQPAKYDKDG
+516 DVTQPPKYDKDG
-528 KVINANT
+528 KVVNANT
-535 NRIINMTYEGKP
+535 NRIVNMTYEGKP
-547 VADNQEFIVATNNY
+547 VADDQEFIVATNNY

-597 IDPAADKNW
+597 INPTADKNW

-616 HTTFDSSPNAQ
+616 ITTFDSSPKA
-627 KYIKKDG
+627 KEYIKKDG

-656 NDDDKETGGEN
+656 NDDKETGEGNPTTPPTGGGEN
-667 PTTPPTGEG
+667 PTTPPTG
-676 NNGENPT
+676 NGENPT
-683 TPPTSEG
+683 PPTEEG
-690 NNGENPTTPPTSEGN
+690 NNGNEPKQ
-705 NGENPTTPP
+705 
-714 TGEGNN
+714 
-720 GENPTTP
+720 
-727 PTGEG
+727 
-732 NNGENPTTPPTGEGN
+732 
-747 NGENPTTPPTGEGNN
+747 
-762 GENPTTPPT
+762 
-771 DEGNNTGSG
+771 DGNNTGSG
-780 QTTTDNQNVK
+780 QTTTDDQNTK
-790 ETTTVSEKKEE
+790 ETTTTVSENKEAEKDE
-801 RDLPKTGTSV
+801 RDLPKTGASIA
-811 VSTIGAGLA
+811 STIGAGLA
-820 FVGAGF
+820 FVGAG
-826 LLLFRRKKANR
+826 LLMLFRSFI

>member
-24 PATAHA
+24 PTTAHA
-30 DEQTGES
+30 DEKAGES

-101 DYVANKINNPK
+101 DYVANKINDPK

-276 PGVDAVLM
+276 PDVDAVLM

-528 KVINANT
+528 KVVNANT

-606 TFKPIVADKL
+606 AFKPIVADKL
-616 HTTFDSSPNAQ
+616 NTTFNSSPNAQ
-627 KYIKKDG
+627 KDIKKDG

-667 PTTPPTGEG
+667 PTTPPTGGG
-676 NNGENPT
+676 NNG
-683 TPPTSEG
+683 G
-690 NNGENPTTPPTSEGN
+690 
-705 NGENPTTPP
+705 NPTTPP

-720 GENPTTP
+720 GGNPTTP

-732 NNGENPTTPPTGEGN
+732 NNGGNPTTPPTGEGN
-747 NGENPTTPPTGEGNN
+747 NGGNPTTPPTGEGNN
-762 GENPTTPPT
+762 A
-771 DEGNNTGSG
+771 GSG
-780 QTTTDNQNVK
+780 QTTTDNQNAK
-790 ETTTVSEKKEE
+790 ETTTVSENKEE

-811 VSTIGAGLA
+811 ASTIGAGLA
-820 FVGAGF
+820 FIGAGF

>member
-1 MKKSKKMLAGATL
+1 VKKSKKMLAGATL
-14 AIGVIAPQVL
+14 AIGVIAPQVM
-24 PATAHA
+24 PTTAHA
-30 DEQTGES
+30 DENTGES
-37 TVNLRILE
+37 TVKLRILE

-78 AREEAKNS
+78 AREEVKNS

-101 DYVANKINNPK
+101 DYVANKINDPK
-112 KPVDPSYTH
+112 NLVDPSYTH
-121 PLYRLMNL
+121 PLYRVMNL

-146 DYLNKVISKTEFPV
+146 DYLNKVIEKTDFPV
-160 INSNVYKDDKDNN
+160 INSNVYKVDHDDK
-173 EENDQNYFKPY
+173 EENDENYFKPY
-184 HVFEKEVEDES
+184 HILKKEVVDEA
-195 GQKQK
+195 GQKQI

-207 FVPPQVMNWDK
+207 FVPPQIMNWDK

-227 KDIVETAKKMVPK
+227 KDIVATAKIMVKKMQD
-240 MKAEGADVIVALAH
+240 EGADIIVALAH
-254 SGVDKSGY
+254 SGVDKSEY
-262 NVGMENASYYLTEV
+262 KEANKMENASYHLATQV

-319 VNGKWEVQKEQ
+319 VNGTWEVQKEQ

-336 PIADSKGNPLV
+336 PIADSKGKPLV
-347 QSDQNLVN
+347 ESDQNLVN

-370 AVGKTTAPIN
+370 AVGETKAPIN

-528 KVINANT
+528 KVVNANT

-547 VADNQEFIVATNNY
+547 VADEQEFIVATNNY

-597 IDPAADKNW
+597 INPEADKNW
-606 TFKPIVADKL
+606 AFKPIVADKL
-616 HTTFDSSPNAQ
+616 NTTFDSSPNAQ
-627 KYIKKDG
+627 KYIKADG

-656 NDDDKETGGEN
+656 NDDKETGEGNPTTPPKGDGENPTTPPTGGGEN
-667 PTTPPTGEG
+667 PTTPPTG
-676 NNGENPT
+676 NGENPT
-683 TPPTSEG
+683 PPTEEG
-690 NNGENPTTPPTSEGN
+690 NNGNEPKQ
-705 NGENPTTPP
+705 
-714 TGEGNN
+714 
-720 GENPTTP
+720 
-727 PTGEG
+727 
-732 NNGENPTTPPTGEGN
+732 
-747 NGENPTTPPTGEGNN
+747 
-762 GENPTTPPT
+762 
-771 DEGNNTGSG
+771 DGNNTGSG
-780 QTTTDNQNVK
+780 QTTTDDQNTK
-790 ETTTVSEKKEE
+790 ETTTTVSENKEAEKDE
-801 RDLPKTGTSV
+801 RDLPKTGASIA
-811 VSTIGAGLA
+811 STIGAGLA

>member
-30 DEQTGES
+30 DEQTRES

-78 AREEAKNS
+78 AREEVKNS

-101 DYVANKINNPK
+101 DYVANKIKDQKNR
-112 KPVDPSYTH
+112 VDPSYTH
-121 PLYRLMNL
+121 PLYRVMNL

-146 DYLNKVISKTEFPV
+146 DYLKKVTSKTKIPV
-160 INSNVYKDDKDNN
+160 INSNVYRDDHDGND
-173 EENDQNYFKPY
+173 ENDEHYFDRPY
-184 HVFEKEVEDES
+184 HILEKEVVDEA
-195 GQKQK
+195 GQKQI

-207 FVPPQVMNWDK
+207 FVPPQIMNWDK
-218 ANLEGKVKA
+218 ANLEGQVKA

-276 PGVDAVLM
+276 PGVNAVLM

-319 VNGKWEVQKEQ
+319 VNGKWEVQKDQ

-347 QSDQNLVN
+347 ESDQKLVN
-355 EIKDDHQATIDYVNT
+355 EIKDEHEKTIEYVNT
-370 AVGKTTAPIN
+370 HVGETKAPIN

-392 QLVTNAQKWY
+392 QIVTNAQKWY
-402 VEKLFA
+402 VEQELKKP
-408 ENGQY
+408 EY
-413 SKYKGIPVL
+413 EKIKDIPVL

-483 NQIDPKKTEEQPL
+483 NTIDPKKTEEQPL

-528 KVINANT
+528 KVVNANT
-535 NRIINMTYEGKP
+535 NRIVNMTYEGKP
-547 VADNQEFIVATNNY
+547 VADDQEFIVATNNY

-588 VKYMQETPV
+588 VKYMQKIKN
-597 IDPAADKNW
+597 IDPAADQNW

-616 HTTFDSSPNAQ
+616 NTTFDSSPNAQ

-634 KISYVGPSENEFAKY
+634 NISYVGPSENEFAKY

-656 NDDDKETGGEN
+656 NDDKETGEGNPTTPPTGGGEN
-667 PTTPPTGEG
+667 PTTPPTG
-676 NNGENPT
+676 NGENPT
-683 TPPTSEG
+683 PPTEEG
-690 NNGENPTTPPTSEGN
+690 NNGNEPKQ
-705 NGENPTTPP
+705 
-714 TGEGNN
+714 
-720 GENPTTP
+720 
-727 PTGEG
+727 
-732 NNGENPTTPPTGEGN
+732 
-747 NGENPTTPPTGEGNN
+747 
-762 GENPTTPPT
+762 
-771 DEGNNTGSG
+771 DGNNTGSG
-780 QTTTDNQNVK
+780 QTTTDDQNTK
-790 ETTTVSEKKEE
+790 ETTTTVSENKEAEKDE
-801 RDLPKTGTSV
+801 RDLPKTGASIA
-811 VSTIGAGLA
+811 STIGAGLA
-820 FVGAGF
+820 FVGAG
-826 LLLFRRKKANR
+826 LLMLFRRKKANR

>member
-14 AIGVIAPQVL
+14 AIGVIAPQVM

-30 DEQTGES
+30 DENTGES
-37 TVNLRILE
+37 TVKLRILE

-101 DYVANKINNPK
+101 DYVANKIKDKDSKN
-112 KPVDPSYTH
+112 PVDPNYVH
-121 PLYRLMNL
+121 PLYRVMNL

-146 DYLNKVISKTEFPV
+146 DYLKSVIKKTKFPV
-160 INSNVYKDDKDNN
+160 INSNVYIDDHDGND
-173 EENDQNYFKPY
+173 ENDKHYFDKPY
-184 HVFEKEVEDES
+184 HIFEKEVVDES

-227 KDIVETAKKMVPK
+227 KDIVQTAKKLVPE
-240 MKAEGADVIVALAH
+240 MKAQGADIIVALAH

-262 NVGMENASYYLTEV
+262 NEGMENASFYLATEV

-336 PIADSKGNPLV
+336 PIVNNEGNVGP
-347 QSDQNLVN
+347 DQTLVN
-355 EIKDDHQATIDYVNT
+355 EIKDEHEKTIEYVNT

-392 QLVTNAQKWY
+392 QIVTNAQKWY
-402 VEKLFA
+402 VEQELKKP
-408 ENGQY
+408 EY
-413 SKYKGIPVL
+413 EKIKDIPVL

-483 NQIDPKKTEEQPL
+483 NQIYPEKKTEEQPL

-528 KVINANT
+528 KIVNANT
-535 NRIINMTYEGKP
+535 NRIVNMTYEGKP
-547 VADNQEFIVATNNY
+547 VADDQKFIVATNNY

-566 TFPGVSKGEVVY
+566 TFPGVSEGEVVY

-588 VKYMQETPV
+588 VKYMQKIKN
-597 IDPAADKNW
+597 IDPAADQNW

-616 HTTFDSSPNAQ
+616 NTTFDSSPNAQ

-634 KISYVGPSENEFAKY
+634 NISYVGPSENEFAKY

-656 NDDDKETGGEN
+656 NDDKETGGEN
-667 PTTPPTGEG
+667 PTIPPKGD
-676 NNGENPT
+676 GENPT
-683 TPPTSEG
+683 TPPKGDGENPTPPTEEG
-690 NNGENPTTPPTSEGN
+690 NNGNEPKQ
-705 NGENPTTPP
+705 
-714 TGEGNN
+714 
-720 GENPTTP
+720 
-727 PTGEG
+727 
-732 NNGENPTTPPTGEGN
+732 
-747 NGENPTTPPTGEGNN
+747 
-762 GENPTTPPT
+762 
-771 DEGNNTGSG
+771 DGNNTGSG
-780 QTTTDNQNVK
+780 QTTTDDQNTK
-790 ETTTVSEKKEE
+790 ETTTTVSENKEAEKDE
-801 RDLPKTGTSV
+801 RDLPKTGASIA
-811 VSTIGAGLA
+811 STIGAGLA
-820 FVGAGF
+820 FVGAG
-826 LLLFRRKKANR
+826 LLMLFRRKKANR

>member
-101 DYVANKINNPK
+101 DYVANKINDPK

-690 NNGENPTTPPTSEGN
+690 NNGENPTTPPT
-705 NGENPTTPP
+705 
-714 TGEGNN
+714 
-720 GENPTTP
+720 
-727 PTGEG
+727 
-732 NNGENPTTPPTGEGN
+732 
-747 NGENPTTPPTGEGNN
+747 
-762 GENPTTPPT
+762 

>member
-1 MKKSKKMLAGATL
+1 MKKSKKMIAGATL

-30 DEQTGES
+30 DEQTRES

-78 AREEAKNS
+78 AREEVKNS

-101 DYVANKINNPK
+101 DYVANKIKDQKNR
-112 KPVDPSYTH
+112 VDPSYTH
-121 PLYRLMNL
+121 PLYRVMNL

-146 DYLNKVISKTEFPV
+146 DYLKKVTSKTKIPV
-160 INSNVYKDDKDNN
+160 INSNVYRDDHDGND
-173 EENDQNYFKPY
+173 ENDEHYFDRPY
-184 HVFEKEVEDES
+184 HILEKEVVDEA
-195 GQKQK
+195 GQKQI

-207 FVPPQVMNWDK
+207 FVPPQIMNWDK
-218 ANLEGKVKA
+218 ANLEGQVKA

-276 PGVDAVLM
+276 PGVNAVLM

-319 VNGKWEVQKEQ
+319 VNGKWEVQKDQ

-347 QSDQNLVN
+347 ESDQKLVN
-355 EIKDDHQATIDYVNT
+355 EIKDEHEKTIEYVNT
-370 AVGKTTAPIN
+370 HVGETKAPIN

-392 QLVTNAQKWY
+392 QIVTNAQKWY
-402 VEKLFA
+402 VEQELKKP
-408 ENGQY
+408 EY
-413 SKYKGIPVL
+413 EKIKDIPVL

-528 KVINANT
+528 KVVNANA
-535 NRIINMTYEGKP
+535 NRIVNMTYEGKL
-547 VADNQEFIVATNNY
+547 VADKQEFIVATNNY

-588 VKYMQETPV
+588 VKYMQKIKD
-597 IDPAADKNW
+597 IDPAADQNW

-616 HTTFDSSPNAQ
+616 NTTFDSSPNAQ

-656 NDDDKETGGEN
+656 NDDKETGEGNPTTPPTGGGEN
-667 PTTPPTGEG
+667 PTTPPTG
-676 NNGENPT
+676 NGENPT
-683 TPPTSEG
+683 PPTEEG
-690 NNGENPTTPPTSEGN
+690 NNGNEPKQ
-705 NGENPTTPP
+705 
-714 TGEGNN
+714 
-720 GENPTTP
+720 
-727 PTGEG
+727 
-732 NNGENPTTPPTGEGN
+732 
-747 NGENPTTPPTGEGNN
+747 
-762 GENPTTPPT
+762 
-771 DEGNNTGSG
+771 DGNNTGSG
-780 QTTTDNQNVK
+780 QTTTDDQNTK
-790 ETTTVSEKKEE
+790 ETTTTVSENKEAEKDE
-801 RDLPKTGTSV
+801 RDLPKTGASIA
-811 VSTIGAGLA
+811 STIGAGLA
-820 FVGAGF
+820 FVGAG
-826 LLLFRRKKANR
+826 LLMLFRKKKANR

>member
-101 DYVANKINNPK
+101 DYVANKIKDQKNR
-112 KPVDPSYTH
+112 VDPSYTH
-121 PLYRLMNL
+121 PLYRVMNL

-146 DYLNKVISKTEFPV
+146 DYLNKVIEKTDFPV
-160 INSNVYKDDKDNN
+160 INSNVYKDDHDDK
-173 EENDQNYFKPY
+173 EENDKNYFKPY
-184 HVFEKEVEDES
+184 HILEKEVVDEA
-195 GQKQK
+195 GQKQI

-207 FVPPQVMNWDK
+207 FVPPQIMNWDK
-218 ANLEGKVKA
+218 ANLEGQVKA
-227 KDIVETAKKMVPK
+227 KDIVQTAKKLVPE
-240 MKAEGADVIVALAH
+240 MKAQGADIIVALAH

-262 NVGMENASYYLTEV
+262 NEGMENSSFYLATEV

-319 VNGKWEVQKEQ
+319 VNGKWEVQKDQ

-336 PIADSKGNPLV
+336 PIANSKGTPLV
-347 QSDQNLVN
+347 ESDQKLVN
-355 EIKDDHQATIDYVNT
+355 EIKDEHQATIDYVNT
-370 AVGKTTAPIN
+370 PVGETKAPIN

-392 QLVTNAQKWY
+392 QIVTNAQKWY
-402 VEKLFA
+402 VEQELQKP
-408 ENGQY
+408 EY
-413 SKYKGIPVL
+413 EKIKDIPVL

-528 KVINANT
+528 KVVNANT
-535 NRIINMTYEGKP
+535 NRIVNMTYEGKP

-588 VKYMQETPV
+588 VKYMQKIKD
-597 IDPAADKNW
+597 IDPAADQNW
-606 TFKPIVADKL
+606 AFKPIVADKL
-616 HTTFDSSPNAQ
+616 NTTFDSSPNAQ

-656 NDDDKETGGEN
+656 NDDKETSEGNPTTPPKGDGEN
-667 PTTPPTGEG
+667 PTTPPTGNGENSIPPTEEG
-676 NNGENPT
+676 NNGNEPKQ
-683 TPPTSEG
+683 
-690 NNGENPTTPPTSEGN
+690 
-705 NGENPTTPP
+705 
-714 TGEGNN
+714 
-720 GENPTTP
+720 
-727 PTGEG
+727 
-732 NNGENPTTPPTGEGN
+732 
-747 NGENPTTPPTGEGNN
+747 
-762 GENPTTPPT
+762 
-771 DEGNNTGSG
+771 DGNNTGSG
-780 QTTTDNQNVK
+780 QTTTDDQNTK
-790 ETTTVSEKKEE
+790 ETTTTVSENKEAEKDE
-801 RDLPKTGTSV
+801 RDLPKTGASIA
-811 VSTIGAGLA
+811 STIGAGLA
-820 FVGAGF
+820 FVGAG
-826 LLLFRRKKANR
+826 LLMLFRRKKANR

>member
-24 PATAHA
+24 PTTAYA
-30 DEQTGES
+30 DEKTGES

-101 DYVANKINNPK
+101 DYVANKINDPK
-112 KPVDPSYTH
+112 KPVDPNYVH

-184 HVFEKEVEDES
+184 HIFEKEVEDEA

-347 QSDQNLVN
+347 QSDQKLVN

-528 KVINANT
+528 KVVNANT

-597 IDPAADKNW
+597 IDPAADQNW

-616 HTTFDSSPNAQ
+616 NTTFDSSPNAQ

-656 NDDDKETGGEN
+656 NDDKETG
-667 PTTPPTGEG
+667 
-676 NNGENPT
+676 
-683 TPPTSEG
+683 
-690 NNGENPTTPPTSEGN
+690 
-705 NGENPTTPP
+705 
-714 TGEGNN
+714 
-720 GENPTTP
+720 
-727 PTGEG
+727 
-732 NNGENPTTPPTGEGN
+732 GENPTTPPTGEGN

-771 DEGNNTGSG
+771 DEGNNGNNAGTG
-780 QTTTDNQNVK
+780 QTDNQDTK
-790 ETTTVSEKKEE
+790 ETTVSENKEADKEE
-801 RDLPKTGTSV
+801 RDLPKTGASV
-811 VSTIGAGLA
+811 ASTIGAGLA
-820 FVGAGF
+820 FVGAG
-826 LLLFRRKKANR
+826 LLMLFRRKKANR

>member
-14 AIGVIAPQVL
+14 AIGVIAPQVM

-30 DEQTGES
+30 DENTGES
-37 TVNLRILE
+37 TVKLRILE

-101 DYVANKINNPK
+101 DYVANKIKDKDSKN
-112 KPVDPSYTH
+112 PVDPNYVH
-121 PLYRLMNL
+121 PLYRVMNL

-146 DYLNKVISKTEFPV
+146 DYLKSVIKKTKFPV
-160 INSNVYKDDKDNN
+160 INSNVYIDDHDGND
-173 EENDQNYFKPY
+173 ENDKHYFDKPY
-184 HVFEKEVEDES
+184 HIFEKEVVDES

-227 KDIVETAKKMVPK
+227 KDIVQTAKKLVPE
-240 MKAEGADVIVALAH
+240 MKAQGADIIVALAH

-262 NVGMENASYYLTEV
+262 NEGMENASFYLATEV

-284 GHSHTEVKDVFNG
+284 GHSHTEVKDIFNG

-336 PIADSKGNPLV
+336 PIVNNEGNVGP
-347 QSDQNLVN
+347 DQTLVN
-355 EIKDDHQATIDYVNT
+355 EIKDEHEKTIEYVNT

-392 QLVTNAQKWY
+392 QIVTNAQKWY
-402 VEKLFA
+402 VEQELKKP
-408 ENGQY
+408 EY
-413 SKYKGIPVL
+413 EKIKDIPVL

-483 NQIDPKKTEEQPL
+483 NQIYPEKKTEEQPL

-528 KVINANT
+528 KIVNANT
-535 NRIINMTYEGKP
+535 NRIVNMTYEGKP
-547 VADNQEFIVATNNY
+547 VADDQKFIVATNNY

-566 TFPGVSKGEVVY
+566 TFPGVSEGEVVY

-588 VKYMQETPV
+588 VKYMQKIKN
-597 IDPAADKNW
+597 IDPAADQNW

-616 HTTFDSSPNAQ
+616 NTTFDSSPNAQ

-634 KISYVGPSENEFAKY
+634 NISYVGPSENEFAKY

-656 NDDDKETGGEN
+656 NDDKETGGEN
-667 PTTPPTGEG
+667 PTIPPKGDGENPTPPTEEG
-676 NNGENPT
+676 NNGNEPKQ
-683 TPPTSEG
+683 
-690 NNGENPTTPPTSEGN
+690 
-705 NGENPTTPP
+705 
-714 TGEGNN
+714 
-720 GENPTTP
+720 
-727 PTGEG
+727 
-732 NNGENPTTPPTGEGN
+732 
-747 NGENPTTPPTGEGNN
+747 
-762 GENPTTPPT
+762 
-771 DEGNNTGSG
+771 DGNNTGSG
-780 QTTTDNQNVK
+780 QTTTDDQNTK
-790 ETTTVSEKKEE
+790 ETTTTVSENKEAEKDE
-801 RDLPKTGTSV
+801 RDLPKTGASIA
-811 VSTIGAGLA
+811 STIGAGLA
-820 FVGAGF
+820 FVGAG
-826 LLLFRRKKANR
+826 LLMLFRRKKANR

>member
-24 PATAHA
+24 PTTAHA
-30 DEQTGES
+30 DENNGES

-101 DYVANKINNPK
+101 DYVANKINDPK

-121 PLYRLMNL
+121 PLYRVMNL

-284 GHSHTEVKDVFNG
+284 GHSHTEMKDVFNG

-319 VNGKWEVQKEQ
+319 VNGKWEIQKEQ

-347 QSDQNLVN
+347 KSDQELVN

-516 DVTQPAKYDKDG
+516 DVTQPTKYDKDG
-528 KVINANT
+528 KVVNANT

-676 NNGENPT
+676 NNGGNPT
-683 TPPTSEG
+683 TPPTGEG
-690 NNGENPTTPPTSEGN
+690 SNGGNPTTPPTGEGSNGENPTTPPTNEGN
-705 NGENPTTPP
+705 NG
-714 TGEGNN
+714 NN
-720 GENPTTP
+720 A
-727 PTGEG
+727 
-732 NNGENPTTPPTGEGN
+732 
-747 NGENPTTPPTGEGNN
+747 
-762 GENPTTPPT
+762 
-771 DEGNNTGSG
+771 GSG
-780 QTTTDNQNVK
+780 QTTTDNQNSK
-790 ETTTVSEKKEE
+790 ETITVSENKEE

-811 VSTIGAGLA
+811 ASTIGAGLA
-820 FVGAGF
+820 FVGAGL
-826 LLLFRRKKANR
+826 LLLFRRKKANK

>member
-101 DYVANKINNPK
+101 DYVANKINDPK

-347 QSDQNLVN
+347 KSDEKLVN

-496 VNIGYPTYNFDILD
+496 VNISYPTYNFDILD

-528 KVINANT
+528 KVVNANT
-535 NRIINMTYEGKP
+535 NRIVNMTYEGKP

-683 TPPTSEG
+683 TPPT
-690 NNGENPTTPPTSEGN
+690 
-705 NGENPTTPP
+705 
-714 TGEGNN
+714 
-720 GENPTTP
+720 
-727 PTGEG
+727 
-732 NNGENPTTPPTGEGN
+732 GEGN

-771 DEGNNTGSG
+771 DEGNNAGSG
-780 QTTTDNQNVK
+780 QTTTDNQNAK

-811 VSTIGAGLA
+811 ASTIGAGLA
-820 FVGAGF
+820 FIGAGF

>member
-14 AIGVIAPQVL
+14 AIGVIAPQVM

-30 DEQTGES
+30 DENTGES
-37 TVNLRILE
+37 TVKLRILE

-78 AREEAKNS
+78 AREEVKNS

-101 DYVANKINNPK
+101 DYVANKIKDKDPK
-112 KPVDPSYTH
+112 NPVDPNYVH
-121 PLYRLMNL
+121 PLYRVMNL

-146 DYLNKVISKTEFPV
+146 DYLKEVTSKTKIPV
-160 INSNVYKDDKDNN
+160 INSNVYIDDHDGND
-173 EENDQNYFKPY
+173 ENDEHYFDRPY
-184 HVFEKEVEDES
+184 HILEKEVVDEA
-195 GQKQK
+195 GQKQI

-207 FVPPQVMNWDK
+207 FVPPQIMNWDK
-218 ANLEGKVKA
+218 ANLEGQVKA

-276 PGVDAVLM
+276 PDVDAVLM
-284 GHSHTEVKDVFNG
+284 GHSHTEVQDIFNG

-319 VNGKWEVQKEQ
+319 VNGKWEVQKKNQ
-330 SKPQLR
+330 SKPALR
-336 PIADSKGNPLV
+336 KIADSKGNPLV
-347 QSDQNLVN
+347 ESDQKLVN
-355 EIKDDHQATIDYVNT
+355 EIKDEHEKTIEYVNT
-370 AVGKTTAPIN
+370 PVGETKAPIN

-392 QLVTNAQKWY
+392 QIVTNAQKWY
-402 VEKLFA
+402 VEQELKKP
-408 ENGQY
+408 EY
-413 SKYKGIPVL
+413 EKIKDIPVL

-431 GRNGATYYTDI
+431 GRNGAAYYTDI

-483 NQIDPKKTEEQPL
+483 NTIDPKKTEEQPL

-528 KVINANT
+528 KVVNANT
-535 NRIINMTYEGKP
+535 NRIVNMTYEGKL
-547 VADNQEFIVATNNY
+547 VADDQEFIVATNNY

-597 IDPAADKNW
+597 INPTADQNW

-616 HTTFDSSPNAQ
+616 ITTFDSSPKA
-627 KYIKKDG
+627 KEYIKKDG

-656 NDDDKETGGEN
+656 NDDKETGGEN
-667 PTTPPTGEG
+667 PTTPPTGG
-676 NNGENPT
+676 
-683 TPPTSEG
+683 
-690 NNGENPTTPPTSEGN
+690 
-705 NGENPTTPP
+705 GENPTTPP
-714 TGEGNN
+714 TGN
-720 GENPTTP
+720 GENPTP
-727 PTGEG
+727 PTEEG
-732 NNGENPTTPPTGEGN
+732 NNGNEPKQ
-747 NGENPTTPPTGEGNN
+747 
-762 GENPTTPPT
+762 
-771 DEGNNTGSG
+771 DGNNTGSG
-780 QTTTDNQNVK
+780 QTTTDDQNTK
-790 ETTTVSEKKEE
+790 ETTTTVSENKEAEKDE
-801 RDLPKTGTSV
+801 RDLPKTGASIA
-811 VSTIGAGLA
+811 STIGAGLA
-820 FVGAGF
+820 FVGAG
-826 LLLFRRKKANR
+826 LLMLFRRKKANR

>member
-24 PATAHA
+24 PTTAHA
-30 DEQTGES
+30 DENNGES

-101 DYVANKINNPK
+101 DYVANKINDPK

-227 KDIVETAKKMVPK
+227 KDIVETAKIMVDK
-240 MKAEGADVIVALAH
+240 MKKDADIIVALAH

-319 VNGKWEVQKEQ
+319 VNGKWEIQKEQ

-347 QSDQNLVN
+347 KSDEKLVN

-516 DVTQPAKYDKDG
+516 DVTQPTKYDKDG
-528 KVINANT
+528 KVVNANT

-616 HTTFDSSPNAQ
+616 NTTFDSSPNAQ

-634 KISYVGPSENEFAKY
+634 TISYVGPSENEFAKY

-676 NNGENPT
+676 NNGGNPT
-683 TPPTSEG
+683 TPPTGEG
-690 NNGENPTTPPTSEGN
+690 SNGGNPTTPPTGEGS

-714 TGEGNN
+714 TGEGSN

-727 PTGEG
+727 PTNEG
-732 NNGENPTTPPTGEGN
+732 NNGN
-747 NGENPTTPPTGEGNN
+747 NA
-762 GENPTTPPT
+762 
-771 DEGNNTGSG
+771 GSG
-780 QTTTDNQNVK
+780 QTTTDNQNSK
-790 ETTTVSEKKEE
+790 ETITVSENKEE

-811 VSTIGAGLA
+811 ASTIGAGLA

>member
-24 PATAHA
+24 PTTAHA
-30 DEQTGES
+30 DENTGES

-71 TATLVNK
+71 TATLVNE

-101 DYVANKINNPK
+101 DYVANKINDPK

-146 DYLNKVISKTEFPV
+146 DYLNKVIEKTNFPV
-160 INSNVYKDDKDNN
+160 INSNVYKDDHDDN
-173 EENDQNYFKPY
+173 EANDENYFKPY
-184 HVFEKEVEDES
+184 HILEKEVVDEA
-195 GQKQK
+195 GEKQK
-200 VKIGVMG
+200 LKIGVMG
-207 FVPPQVMNWDK
+207 FVPPQIMDWDK

-227 KDIVETAKKMVPK
+227 KDIVETAKIMVGKMQD
-240 MKAEGADVIVALAH
+240 EGADVIVALAH
-254 SGVDKSGY
+254 SGVDKSKYIEG
-262 NVGMENASYYLTEV
+262 GKMENASFHLATEV

-319 VNGKWEVQKEQ
+319 VNGKWEVQKDQ

-336 PIADSKGNPLV
+336 PIVNDKGNVGP
-347 QSDQNLVN
+347 DQTLVN
-355 EIKDDHQATIDYVNT
+355 EIKDEHEKTIEYVNT
-370 AVGKTTAPIN
+370 PVGKTTAPIN

-402 VEKLFA
+402 VEEELKKPEYEEF
-408 ENGQY
+408 
-413 SKYKGIPVL
+413 KGIPVL

-431 GRNGATYYTDI
+431 GRNGAAYYTDI
-442 PAGTLAI
+442 PKGTLAI

-483 NQIDPKKTEEQPL
+483 NKIKPEETKEQPL

-528 KVINANT
+528 KVIKENANA
-535 NRIINMTYEGKP
+535 NRIVNMTYEGKP
-547 VADNQEFIVATNNY
+547 VADTQEFIVATNNY
-561 RGSSQ
+561 RGSSK

-597 IDPAADKNW
+597 INPTADQNW

-616 HTTFDSSPNAQ
+616 ITTFDSSPKA
-627 KYIKKDG
+627 KEYIKEDG
-634 KISYVGPSENEFAKY
+634 KISYVGPSANEFAKY

-656 NDDDKETGGEN
+656 NDDKETGGEN
-667 PTTPPTGEG
+667 PTTPPTGDG
-676 NNGENPT
+676 G
-683 TPPTSEG
+683 
-690 NNGENPTTPPTSEGN
+690 

-714 TGEGNN
+714 TGDGGN

-727 PTGEG
+727 PTGDG
-732 NNGENPTTPPTGEGN
+732 NNGENPTA
-747 NGENPTTPPTGEGNN
+747 
-762 GENPTTPPT
+762 PPT
-771 DEGNNTGSG
+771 DEGNNGNEPKQDGNNAGSG
-780 QTTTDNQNVK
+780 QTTTDNQNSK
-790 ETTTVSEKKEE
+790 ETVSENKEADKEE
-801 RDLPKTGTSV
+801 RDLPKTGASV
-811 VSTIGAGLA
+811 ASTIGAGLA
-820 FVGAGF
+820 FVGAG
-826 LLLFRRKKANR
+826 LLMLFRKKKANR